1 MYLEILR
8 ASGDIDVYDIA
19 PKGVELSPVLAMMV
33 PDPEE
38 GESGDEG
45 GEDGGQ
51 VRVRLPVTFEDQ
63 YMKIIEN
70 YLNYFARESLPLKIA
85 TPLTSKKAEDL
96 LHPRIYEWLQDYS
109 LDTLATFRQICMFF
123 EVDPLIEQ
131 VDAILAI
138 AIVANPKEVF
148 QTFHEP
154 NLTLASKDSVSSE
167 FPILN

>member
-8 ASGDIDVYDIA
+8 ASGDTDVYDIA
-19 PKGVELSPVLAMMV
+19 PKGVELSPVLAAMI
-33 PDPEE
+33 PEQEE
-38 GESGDEG
+38 GESEDEEADEG
-45 GEDGGQ
+45 Q
-51 VRVRLPVTFEDQ
+51 LRVRLPVTFEDQ

-70 YLNYFARESLPLKIA
+70 YLNYFARESLPLIIA

-109 LDTLATFRQICMFF
+109 LDTLARFRQICMYF

-167 FPILN
+167 FPILD